1 MWIATE
7 NMIEDKEKFL
17 PLLRNVTK
25 TFSNVIWTCSPSTDY
40 SKCKTFCGNDWS
52 FVNVYQIDGIEAPCV
67 VVFGLPARD
76 NNITSIHSFSRL
88 FSRARNSLVLITE
101 EKVTK

>member
-7 NMIEDKEKFL
+7 SMIEDKELFL
-17 PLLRNVTK
+17 PLLRLMTK
-25 TFSNVIWTCSPSTDY
+25 TFSSVIWTCSPSTDY
-40 SKCKTFCGNDWS
+40 SKCKSFCEDHWS
-52 FVNVYQIDGIEAPCV
+52 FVNVNEIDGIEAHCV
-67 VVFGLPARD
+67 IIFGLPARD

-88 FSRARNSLVLITE
+88 FSRARNSLVLVTE